1 MLVVLDGGSLPVLAP
16 LSLSPMQILPDAVG
30 LMRNI
35 DNHYNGNTLYLYLS
49 RETISV
55 NNKNNTRPEYLSTA
69 VKKARNSNSQVM
81 DPPRTTKSCLLP
93 SL

>member
-1 MLVVLDGGSLPVLAP
+1 LVRGEEEGPQDWKIGIGMSVVNCCVGGFGWWFSPVLAP

-49 RETISV
+49 R
-55 NNKNNTRPEYLSTA
+55 NNLCE
-69 VKKARNSNSQVM
+69 
-81 DPPRTTKSCLLP
+81 
-93 SL
+93 